1 MSTGDH
7 FPTVLIIVKNP
18 NPRILTLHDPVP
30 MQIVDLQPWNNIII
44 LKPPKKAYQLSDMAL
59 NALLLNL

>member
-18 NPRILTLHDPVP
+18 NPILTLHDPVP